1 VKTTTLAIVFLAAFA
16 AVAAA
21 GPCTNGE
28 TVTAGLT
35 CTLTDTFGDVLTFSF
50 YEVDIAGT
58 GTVSFE
64 IPAVPAPPG
73 GFVGVDLG
81 FEIASSE
88 TEVTLEY
95 TVRDSATD
103 MIAIINGLPN
113 STPVTNDFI
122 TEWPCYGTFAS
133 GDCSQLVGSGTFNG
147 PVALPLPVPTNVI
160 FVYEELFNTGTPPVS
175 SFTNGF
181 EVAPEPS
188 AMFLMAAG
196 LSCLGSLSWKLRR
209 R

>member
-1 VKTTTLAIVFLAAFA
+1 MKTTTLAIVFLAAFA

-28 TVTAGLT
+28 AVTPGLT
-35 CTLTDTFGDVLTFSF
+35 CTLTDTLGDVFTFAFS
-50 YEVDIAGT
+50 EVTAP
-58 GTVSFE
+58 VSLE

-73 GFVGVDLG
+73 GFLGVDLG

-88 TEVTLEY
+88 TTVQLEYEVT
-95 TVRDSATD
+95 DSATN

-113 STPVTNDFI
+113 STPVTDDWTSEEACTTAGYAI
-122 TEWPCYGTFAS
+122 CTAI
-133 GDCSQLVGSGTFNG
+133 VAGSGTFNG
-147 PVALPLPVPTNVI
+147 PVALPVLPTNTI
-160 FVYEELFNTGTPPVS
+160 FIDQTLLNTGTPPVS
-175 SFTNGF
+175 SFSDGF